1 MLYYDNNFI
10 LNMEDGTMSEQIHK
24 RLTGAQ
30 VKTILEKFIN
40 KEIDIT
46 EAMSLLSWLAQ
57 GLRDIKPVDSI

>member
-1 MLYYDNNFI
+1 
-10 LNMEDGTMSEQIHK
+10 MSEQIHK